1 MIMNFKCKHTQALY
15 EGKSPKQF
23 RAFQAQAE
31 RKLQMLDSA
40 AELLDLRSPAGNK
53 LKKLG
58 GDRQGQHSIRIN
70 KQWRVCFVWSGEPSD
85 VEIADYHPGEIIKE
99 EYLEPLSMSVSALA
113 VALRVPASRIN
124 DVVRQKRGVSI
135 DTALRL
141 ARYFNTTAQ
150 FWMNLQIS
158 YDLKIARQN
167 MTIIEDE
174 IIPLQT
180 TVA

>member
-1 MIMNFKCKHTQALY
+1 MRPI
-15 EGKSPKQF
+15 
-23 RAFQAQAE
+23 
-31 RKLQMLDSA
+31 
-40 AELLDLRSPAGNK
+40 
-53 LKKLG
+53 
-58 GDRQGQHSIRIN
+58 
-70 KQWRVCFVWSGEPSD
+70 
-85 VEIADYHPGEIIKE
+85 HPGEIIKE
-99 EYLEPLSMSVSALA
+99 EYLKPLSMSVNALA
-113 VALRVPASRIN
+113 IALRVPASRIN

-167 MTIIEDE
+167 MTRIEDE

-180 TVA
+180 AVA